1 MKIEKT
7 TTQEYDERMNTF
19 IIFLVEN
26 NITTNF
32 YINCNKNNIPNK
44 GRNKK

>member
-7 TTQEYDERMNTF
+7 TTWEYDERMNIF

-26 NITTNF
+26 NIKTNF
-32 YINCNKNNIPNK
+32 YLYKL
-44 GRNKK
+44 